1 MMKQGAN
8 ERNGAAPEAAPQRR
22 DVPGGAAAAPRVAVA
37 GSLNMDLVISMGRM
51 PLAGETIS
59 GSALHTLPGGK
70 GANQAAGCARLG
82 AATEM
87 IGRVGEDAFGKQLL
101 EQMRR
106 MGVGASGIGV
116 HPSEP
121 TGVASIYHTP
131 EDNCIV
137 IVADANGECG
147 EAWVES
153 RRESIE
159 GAQALLVQLE
169 IPLEGVRAA
178 LRIAREAGVA
188 TVLNPAPAQ
197 QLPRE
202 LLELADYI
210 TPNETEFAALT
221 GASAESEDE
230 LREAIAA
237 WQASVG
243 GRVIVT
249 RGAAGCSFVGEDGRL
264 VTVPAP
270 RVEVVDT
277 TGAGDTLNAAL
288 CVKLAELAAQGAA
301 AGDAELLEA
310 LRFAVQAAS
319 LAVTRFGAQ
328 DGLPSREEVEAALQ
342 QA

>member
-1 MMKQGAN
+1 MTGTKRTGEGIGPESRGPA
-8 ERNGAAPEAAPQRR
+8 ERQERAA
-22 DVPGGAAAAPRVAVA
+22 RVAVA
-37 GSLNMDLVISMGRM
+37 GSLNMDLVLRMDRM
-51 PLAGETIS
+51 PKAGETIS

-82 AATEM
+82 AETEM
-87 IGRVGEDAFGKQLL
+87 IGRVGADGFGEQLL

-106 MGVGASGIGV
+106 MGVGTAGIGV
-116 HPSEP
+116 HPDAP
-121 TGVASIYHTP
+121 TGIASIYHTP

-137 IVADANGECG
+137 IVAGANGECG

-159 GAQALLVQLE
+159 RAEVLLAQLE
-169 IPLEGVRAA
+169 IPLDGVRAA
-178 LRIAREAGVA
+178 LRIAREKGVQ
-188 TVLNPAPAQ
+188 TVLNPAPARE
-197 QLPRE
+197 LPQE

-210 TPNETEFAALT
+210 TPNETEFAALS

-230 LREAIAA
+230 LAEAIAA
-237 WQASVG
+237 WQAG
-243 GRVIVT
+243 IGCRVIVT

-288 CVKLAELAAQGAA
+288 CVKLAELAAQGRA

-328 DGLPSREEVEAALQ
+328 DGLPSREEVEAALGSRRT
-342 QA
+342 